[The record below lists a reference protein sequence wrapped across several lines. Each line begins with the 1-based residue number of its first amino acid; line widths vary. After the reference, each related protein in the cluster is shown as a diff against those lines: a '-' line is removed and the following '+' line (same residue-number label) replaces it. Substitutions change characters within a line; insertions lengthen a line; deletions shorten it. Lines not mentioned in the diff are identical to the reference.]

1 MFKSVLTV
9 CIGNICRSPM
19 AEGVLRAQC
28 REAGHDIRVESA
40 GIQALSGRPAD
51 PLAVELLAARG
62 IDITGHVARQLT
74 YEILRDFD
82 LVLVMEA
89 QHQQRIEQLA
99 PLARG
104 RVFTLGRWGGFD
116 VADPYKR
123 PREAFEEALRLIDQ
137 GVASWV
143 RYLR

>member
-28 REAGHDIRVESA
+28 RTAGHDVRVESA
-40 GIQALSGRPAD
+40 GIQALTGFPAD
-51 PLAVELLAARG
+51 PFAVELLAERD
-62 IDITGHVARQLT
+62 IDISGHVARQLDFS
-74 YEILRDFD
+74 ILRGVD
-82 LVLVMEA
+82 LVLVMEEFHK
-89 QHQQRIEQLA
+89 QKIEQLA
-99 PLARG
+99 PLTRG
-104 RVFTLGRWGGFD
+104 RVFTIGHWEKFE
-116 VADPYKR
+116 VADPYRR
-123 PREAFEEALRLIDQ
+123 PRHAFEEALGLIDR